1 MATAPIFAAPKTSAL
16 NRYFQISLYLLLLV
30 SVLTLVCTG
39 KLDMVSILL
48 PPAALLVKGYRWW
61 RSYPPELSPRAAN
74 WLVVGYFVFFPV
86 DLWWLSR
93 LLASDAQ

>member
-39 KLDMVSILL
+39 KLDVVSILL
-48 PPAALLVKGYRWW
+48 PPAAWDPLESTCRHA
-61 RSYPPELSPRAAN
+61 SLSI
-74 WLVVGYFVFFPV
+74 L
-86 DLWWLSR
+86 
-93 LLASDAQ
+93 